1 MTSHSWKFIVS
12 RLIKGGLLVGL
23 IAALIWSLAPH
34 DPGTLTAQLQSA
46 AADERSLDPDRP
58 GFIAGLI
65 DEQTYLQLRND
76 YIAER
81 RGLPYGNTGSSA
93 RTGAARHDASAS
105 AAGAP
110 ENGPPSVS
118 GTRSGLRRSPTGRPP
133 IDRIR

>member
-1 MTSHSWKFIVS
+1 MS
-12 RLIKGGLLVGL
+12 RLVKGGLLVGL

-34 DPGTLTAQLQSA
+34 DAGTLTARLQSA

-81 RGLPYGNTGSSA
+81 RGLPYGKLDDPRGQA
-93 RTGAARHDASAS
+93 LRAMD
-105 AAGAP
+105 
-110 ENGPPSVS
+110 
-118 GTRSGLRRSPTGRPP
+118 RSKSRA
-133 IDRIR
+133 